1 MAFTNQTVSIAKTFE
16 YYYQVPEYQR
26 GYVWD
31 EEKITEFLGAI
42 VDDFKDS
49 SEQGYFIGAAVFEDT
64 EIPNKYYVVDG
75 QQRLTSVFI
84 IISAAYNILKEHD
97 FDKANLDSVCEEFLR
112 KYSRRDKRTTL
123 KISHTDKKCSEALN
137 AIVDDK
143 DQTPIDANSSSER
156 IYVAYRAAK
165 KRLLDE
171 FFAAEIDDG
180 VESVA
185 NFIDHFEKI
194 NILPFISQSRE
205 ESLTV
210 FETLN
215 SKGVGLSSLDILKSL
230 LFDAINGR
238 EDSLEWDELNQKWNS
253 FMEVFE
259 PLKMPPNKF
268 LRYVITTQYGSS
280 SPAAK
285 CLGWFKDNAESIGL
299 SKNPLGVIEI
309 LDRTARC
316 IKSIRL
322 GNGPSGQSNM
332 YLKNMRSLAPSAE
345 QQYFLI
351 LPNWKLDGESFD
363 LICALAES
371 QVFVNKILAHYT
383 GATEKNFI
391 EWGRNISQLGND
403 VRLIRTYLEENIWVL
418 VRKEF
423 DKLEA
428 VLTAVALTNTPKSL
442 VKWMLQ
448 RCELFAAITAKEDFS
463 KGVLAFEPVDIEHI
477 EPQSSDRMDT
487 AKIQLFGNLT
497 LHEKGLNRGNG
508 KAPYEAKEN
517 YRHSRYYMTKALK
530 IGAPQV
536 GGANKKA
543 YELFYTAE
551 SWGVTEILER
561 TTKLAGVLLKALNL
575 SR

>member
-1 MAFTNQTVSIAKTFE
+1 M
-16 YYYQVPEYQR
+16 
-26 GYVWD
+26 
-31 EEKITEFLGAI
+31 
-42 VDDFKDS
+42 
-49 SEQGYFIGAAVFEDT
+49 
-64 EIPNKYYVVDG
+64 
-75 QQRLTSVFI
+75 
-84 IISAAYNILKEHD
+84 
-97 FDKANLDSVCEEFLR
+97 
-112 KYSRRDKRTTL
+112 
-123 KISHTDKKCSEALN
+123 
-137 AIVDDK
+137 
-143 DQTPIDANSSSER
+143 
-156 IYVAYRAAK
+156 AK
-165 KRLLDE
+165 KRLVDE
-171 FFAAEIDDG
+171 FFEGEIEDG

-185 NFIDHFEKI
+185 NLIDHFEKI

-238 EDSLEWDELNQKWNS
+238 EDSLEWDGLNQKWNG
-253 FMEVFE
+253 FMEFFE

-268 LRYVITTQYGSS
+268 LRYVIVTQYGSN

-299 SKNPLGVIEI
+299 VNNPFGVIATLE
-309 LDRTARC
+309 RTARC

-322 GNGPSGQSNM
+322 GNGPSGKSNM

-351 LPNWKLDGESFD
+351 LPNWELDADSFD

-391 EWGRNISQLGND
+391 EWGRKISQLGND
-403 VRLIRTYLEENIWVL
+403 VNSIRAYLEENIWVL
-418 VRKEF
+418 VRKES

-448 RCELFAAITAKEDFS
+448 RCELFAAITAKEDS
-463 KGVLAFEPVDIEHI
+463 LKGVSAYEPVDIEHI

-508 KAPYEAKEN
+508 KAPFEAKDN

-530 IGAPQV
+530 MGAPQV

-543 YELFYTAE
+543 YELFYTAD
-551 SWGVTEILER
+551 SWGVSEILER
-561 TTKLAGVLLKALNL
+561 TINLSGVLLKALNL